1 VQKIRE
7 SRSNLNIHVREIS
20 ADAIRRD
27 RVIDDFLVVDR
38 DLGWSEQRQIGQVP
52 HDDLLE
58 IIKIP
63 EALEGVG
70 LDGSGSPIR
79 EGVSWRFRVGL
90 MRPTMPESPD
100 DQQDGGDDQPDRRR
114 WNLFPLGRIYWF

>member
-1 VQKIRE
+1 MQKIKQ

-58 IIKIP
+58 IFKIP
-63 EALEGVG
+63 EALEGIG
-70 LDGSGSPIR
+70 LA
-79 EGVSWRFRVGL
+79 EFQL
-90 MRPTMPESPD
+90 ES
-100 DQQDGGDDQPDRRR
+100 DRSEI
-114 WNLFPLGRIYWF
+114 FPPALSQSATRTGR

>member
-1 VQKIRE
+1 VQKIKE
-7 SRSNLNIHVREIS
+7 SRSNLNIHVRKIS

-58 IIKIP
+58 IFKIP
-63 EALEGVG
+63 EALEGIG
-70 LDGSGSPIR
+70 LAEFQS
-79 EGVSWRFRVGL
+79 
-90 MRPTMPESPD
+90 ES
-100 DQQDGGDDQPDRRR
+100 DRSEI
-114 WNLFPLGRIYWF
+114 FPPALSQSATRTGR